1 MLRLALKMLF
11 GDTAK
16 YVMLVVGLFFATF
29 LMAQQSAVFCGL
41 MRWTTSTLKNVP
53 APIWVVENKVEQVN
67 EINPM
72 RDTDAA
78 LVRSVNSVEW
88 ALPLY
93 SGIQRVRLEN
103 GAFKIIQLIGIDPA
117 TFAGAPVK
125 MKEGRIEDLRIPNT
139 VIIDDLAVQ
148 RLAKNP
154 GDPKTWIKLG
164 DVFEINDIEAR
175 VVGICSAMRS
185 FTGGPYVWTTY
196 ERALQYSPP
205 QRKMLSAVIAAPKPG
220 VTADQAVADITV
232 ATGLRAFVNRDFTFD
247 ENEGRDEFNTS
258 TIWWYVRN
266 TGIPI
271 SFGITVLV
279 GFVVGVAISCQTFY
293 SFVLENMKHL
303 GALKAMGASNGT
315 LCLML
320 LLQSFT
326 VGIIGFGIGLFGTAG
341 FAKAALEKQQP
352 PFFMTWHMPVAV
364 LAVILVI
371 CAIAALLGIWRVSRY
386 EPAMVFRG

>member
-29 LMAQQSAVFCGL
+29 LMAQQAAVFCGL

-53 APIWVVENKVEQVN
+53 APLWVVESKVEQVN
-67 EINPM
+67 EVNPM
-72 RDTDAA
+72 RDTDVA
-78 LVRSVNSVEW
+78 LVRSVDSIDW
-88 ALPLY
+88 AMPLY
-93 SGIQRVRLEN
+93 SGIQRVRLAN
-103 GAFKIIQLIGIDPA
+103 GAFKIIQLTGIDP
-117 TFAGAPVK
+117 TTLAGAPVQ
-125 MKEGRIEDLRIPNT
+125 MIEGNLEELRVPNT
-139 VIIDDLAVQ
+139 VIVDDLAVQ
-148 RLAKNP
+148 RLAQNP
-154 GDPKTWIKLG
+154 KDPKTWIKVG

-175 VVGICSAMRS
+175 VVGICKAMRS

-196 ERALQYSPP
+196 ERALQYAPP
-205 QRKMLSAVIAAPKPG
+205 QRKMLSAVIAAPKAG
-220 VTADQAVADITV
+220 VTPEQAAAEVERV
-232 ATGLRAFVNRDFTFD
+232 TGLRAFVNRDFTFD
-247 ENEGRDEFNTS
+247 KASGASEFNTS

-279 GFVVGVAISCQTFY
+279 GFIVGVAISCQTFY

-315 LCLML
+315 LCVML
-320 LLQSFT
+320 ILQSVT
-326 VGIIGFGIGLFGTAG
+326 VGLIGFGIGLFATGM
-341 FAKAALEKQQP
+341 FARAAMKAQQP
-352 PFFMTWHMPVAV
+352 PFFMTWEMPVAV
-364 LAVILVI
+364 LAVILLI
-371 CAIAALLGIWRVSRY
+371 CMIAALLGIWRVSRY

>member
-11 GDTAK
+11 GDTPK

-29 LMAQQSAVFCGL
+29 LMAQQTAVFCGL

-53 APIWVVENKVEQVN
+53 APLWVVESKVEQVN
-67 EINPM
+67 EVNPM
-72 RDTDAA
+72 RDTDVA
-78 LVRSVNSVEW
+78 LVRGVDSVEW
-88 ALPLY
+88 AMPLY
-93 SGIQRVRLEN
+93 SGIQRVRLTN

-117 TFAGAPVK
+117 TFAGAPVD
-125 MKEGRIEDLRIPNT
+125 MIAGRLEDLRLPNT
-139 VIIDDLAVQ
+139 VIIDDLATE
-148 RLAKNP
+148 RLSENP
-154 GDPKTWIKLG
+154 GDSKKRIKIG
-164 DVFEINDIEAR
+164 DIFEINDIEAR
-175 VVGICSAMRS
+175 VVGICKAMRS

-220 VTADQAVADITV
+220 ISLEQAAADIQRS
-232 ATGLRAFVNRDFTFD
+232 TGLRAFVNRDFTLD
-247 ENEGRDEFNTS
+247 SQQSHSEFSTS
-258 TIWWYVRN
+258 TIWWYVKN

-279 GFVVGVAISCQTFY
+279 GFIVGVAISCQTFY

-303 GALKAMGASNGT
+303 GALKAMGASNGI

-320 LLQSFT
+320 IVQSIT
-326 VGIIGFGIGLFGTAG
+326 VGIIGFGIGLLGTSM
-341 FAKAALEKQQP
+341 FARVALDKQQP

-364 LAVILVI
+364 LIIIMGI
-371 CAIAALLGIWRVSRY
+371 CMIAALLGIWRVSRY